1 MDKDYLLEEIIG
13 GLEDLVPMSK
23 TLIIHSVNEQDKK
36 LLKTLD
42 ETEMTIEHVASCIV
56 AYKKQVE

>member
-13 GLEDLVPMSK
+13 GLEDLAPMPK
-23 TLIIHSVNEQDKK
+23 TLIIQSVNEQDKK
-36 LLKTLD
+36 LMKTLD

-56 AYKKQVE
+56 AYRKLME